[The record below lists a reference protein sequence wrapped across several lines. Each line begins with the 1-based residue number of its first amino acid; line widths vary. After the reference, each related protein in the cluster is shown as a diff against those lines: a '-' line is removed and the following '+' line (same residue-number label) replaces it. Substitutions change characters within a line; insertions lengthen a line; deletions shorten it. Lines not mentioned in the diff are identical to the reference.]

1 MFFNRVACFY
11 KLLQASSNQE
21 LLFLNSILLFYLN
34 VKIQKLWTLLFDTG
48 VPIFNMAHKHQV
60 RAQTAGSEQ
69 RDRVTLR
76 FFTHKL
82 SSVSCI
88 ATNKGIHGFQ

>member
-1 MFFNRVACFY
+1 
-11 KLLQASSNQE
+11 
-21 LLFLNSILLFYLN
+21 
-34 VKIQKLWTLLFDTG
+34 
-48 VPIFNMAHKHQV
+48 MAHKHQV